1 MAETAQRRQIA
12 FITVQKDQLL
22 AAAGTCFARGYCRAE
37 QTADFYIIGP
47 QNAKLRCAIYAV
59 FPRILESP

>member
-47 QNAKLRCAIYAV
+47 QNAKLRCAG